1 MRPDDLLY
9 ALALGYVGL
18 LGLCFGSFMNVCIA
32 RMPEDRSVVAP
43 ASACPRCGAA
53 IRWYDNVPVLSW
65 LWLGGRC
72 RACRGRISGLY
83 PAVESLFGVL
93 AVLLFRRVVPGA
105 EAIDLPHLAAFG
117 WYGYLLFA
125 LVALTFIDLRHY
137 IIPDPFSIYAVPVG
151 VGGAWLLGALGYE
164 GAPSWRESVV
174 GALFAGSMLIPL
186 MGLYRLIRK
195 EQGMGWGDPKML
207 AMIGAWFGGLP
218 AAPFVLIVGA
228 TAGSVIGVLA
238 ALATGR
244 GLRLQMPFGPFLAL
258 GALIWLFFGPSLQVR
273 LLPGFL
279 LPGL

>member
-1 MRPDDLLY
+1 MRPDDAVY
-9 ALALGYVGL
+9 ALALGYAGL

-32 RMPEDRSVVAP
+32 RMPEDRSVVSP
-43 ASACPRCGAA
+43 ASACPRCGAG
-53 IRWYDNVPVLSW
+53 IRWHDNVPVLSW

-72 RACRGRISGLY
+72 RACKGRISGLY
-83 PAVESLFGVL
+83 PTVELLFGVL
-93 AVLLFRRVVPGA
+93 AVLLFRRVAPGV
-105 EAIDLPHLAAFG
+105 EALDLPHMVAFG

-151 VGGAWLLGALGYE
+151 VGGAWLLGVLGYE

-207 AMIGAWFGGLP
+207 AMIGAWFGGVP

-228 TAGSVIGVLA
+228 TAGSILGVLA

-258 GALIWLFFGPSLQVR
+258 GAILWLFFGPEMQVR
-273 LLPGFL
+273 LLPGL
-279 LPGL
+279 LF